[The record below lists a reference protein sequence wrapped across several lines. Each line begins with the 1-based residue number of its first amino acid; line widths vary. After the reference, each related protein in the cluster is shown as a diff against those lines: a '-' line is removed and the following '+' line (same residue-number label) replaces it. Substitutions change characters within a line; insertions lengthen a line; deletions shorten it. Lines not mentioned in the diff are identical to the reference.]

1 MILNKEYATAVFAQW
16 ADEVRSMPRNGVVD
30 YSAVIPWQAFT
41 QNSRENG
48 LVQQAVTGL
57 FVRTRYNSLGEVSSA
72 IDWTSVLDE
81 AETKIDRTWERK
93 AVTGLLR
100 HKGWRFSQRFVAT
113 GVEIRPGIG
122 FVIAHR
128 GAMPTCRIVARI
140 TRQGSANEYDRVEVY
155 DPDWKGIKAI

>member
-1 MILNKEYATAVFAQW
+1 
-16 ADEVRSMPRNGVVD
+16 MPRNGVVD
-30 YSAVIPWQAFT
+30 YSTIIPWQAFT
-41 QNSRENG
+41 DRCRESG
-48 LVQQAVTGL
+48 SYQQDVTGL
-57 FVRTRYNSLGEVSSA
+57 FLRTRWNVVGEVSSA
-72 IDWTSVLDE
+72 IDWSAIHEE
-81 AETKIDRTWERK
+81 AESKIDRTWERK
-93 AVTGLLR
+93 AVGGLIR
-100 HKGWRFSQRFVAT
+100 HKGWRFSQRFVAS